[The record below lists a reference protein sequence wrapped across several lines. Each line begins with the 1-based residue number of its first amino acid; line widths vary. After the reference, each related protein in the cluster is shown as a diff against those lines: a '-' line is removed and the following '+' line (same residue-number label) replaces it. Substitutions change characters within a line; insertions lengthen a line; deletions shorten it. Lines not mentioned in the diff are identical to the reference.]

1 MPTVVVY
8 LVAAFFLAMGLYA
21 LVAPAAILRPFG
33 FIVETPQTRSE
44 IRAVYGGFGVA
55 IACMLLIALAQP
67 GIRSGVLVTV
77 GAALAGMA
85 VGRVVSRLA
94 DTSTPL
100 YPVWVYFLVEAVSA
114 TALFVAAALN

>member
-1 MPTVVVY
+1 MATVSIY

-21 LVAPAAILRPFG
+21 LIAPAAILRPFG
-33 FIVETPQTRSE
+33 FVVETPQTRSE

-55 IACMLLIALAQP
+55 IAGVLLIALTQP
-67 GIRSGVLVTV
+67 GIRAGVLVTV

-94 DTSTPL
+94 DASTPL
-100 YPVWVYFLVEAVSA
+100 YPVWLYFVVEAVCA